1 VRRASGAPRSE
12 IKEEAEGRGTFAEGE
27 YPMSSARAP
36 DLPPGQINAKHEGTQ
51 MTSTQ
56 GALAGIRVL
65 DISRILGGPYCGQ
78 ILGDHGADVL
88 KIEPPQGDDTRTWG
102 PPFKDGVASYYHGLN
117 RNKRVQHLDFST
129 EEGRAALLALV
140 AEADVL
146 IENFKTGTMER
157 WGIGY
162 ETLSQ
167 RFPRLV
173 WCRVSGFGADGPLGA
188 LPGYDAAVQ
197 AMTGIM
203 SVNGEAEGGPLRVGL
218 PVVDMVTGLN
228 AVIGVLLA
236 LQERQRSGRGQFVE
250 AALYDSGISL
260 LHPHAANW
268 FMDGSAPRRTG
279 NAHPNIYPYDALAT
293 GTDPVFVAVGND
305 RQFASLCGC
314 IGLPALATDP
324 RFATAGVRSVNRDAL
339 KQRLETAM
347 AAFDGRV
354 LVEQLMAAGVP
365 AAPVL
370 PVAAALEHPHTAHRG
385 MVVELEGGY
394 RGIGAPVKLG
404 RTPASYRHA
413 PLTPGDAFLPRAD
426 DEATSTAAH

>member
-1 VRRASGAPRSE
+1 MNN
-12 IKEEAEGRGTFAEGE
+12 T
-27 YPMSSARAP
+27 
-36 DLPPGQINAKHEGTQ
+36 T
-51 MTSTQ
+51 T
-56 GALAGIRVL
+56 GALSGIRVL
-65 DISRILGGPYCGQ
+65 DLSRVLGGPYCGQ
-78 ILGDHGADVL
+78 VLGDHGADVL

-102 PPFKDGVASYYHGLN
+102 PPFRDGVSSYYRGLN
-117 RNKRVQHLDFST
+117 RNKRVQHLDLGS
-129 EEGRAALLALV
+129 EEGRAALMALLP
-140 AEADVL
+140 EADVL

-162 ETLSQ
+162 ETLAQ

-203 SVNGEAEGGPLRVGL
+203 SINGEAEGGPLRVGL

-228 AVIGVLLA
+228 ATLGVLLA
-236 LQERQRSGRGQFVE
+236 LQERAKSGRGQFVE
-250 AALYDSGISL
+250 AALYDSGLSL

-268 FMDGSAPRRTG
+268 FLDGATPKRTG

-293 GTDPVFVAVGND
+293 GTDPIFVAVGND
-305 RQFASLCGC
+305 RQFASFCGC
-314 IGLPALATDP
+314 IGLPGLAEDP
-324 RFATAGVRSVNRDAL
+324 LYRDARSRSVNREGL
-339 KQRLETAM
+339 KQQLE
-347 AAFDGRV
+347 AALADFDGRT
-354 LVEQLMAAGVP
+354 LVDTLMAAGVP

-370 PVAAALEHPHTAHRG
+370 PVDAALRHPHTVHRG

-394 RGIGAPVKLG
+394 RGIASPIKLS

-413 PLTPGDAFLPRAD
+413 PLTPGERFL
-426 DEATSTAAH
+426 EG

>member
-1 VRRASGAPRSE
+1 MTAPVN
-12 IKEEAEGRGTFAEGE
+12 T
-27 YPMSSARAP
+27 
-36 DLPPGQINAKHEGTQ
+36 
-51 MTSTQ
+51 

-88 KIEPPQGDDTRTWG
+88 KVEPPQGDDTRTWG

-129 EEGRAALLALV
+129 DQGREALLALV

-162 ETLSQ
+162 ETLSE

-203 SVNGEAEGGPLRVGL
+203 SINGESDGGPLRVGL

-250 AALYDSGISL
+250 AALYDSGLSL

-268 FMDGSAPRRTG
+268 FLDGRTPRRTG
-279 NAHPNIYPYDALAT
+279 NAHPNIYPYDALRT
-293 GTDPVFVAVGND
+293 GTDPIFVAVGND
-305 RQFASLCGC
+305 RQFASFCRT
-314 IGLPALATDP
+314 IGLPELSDDP
-324 RFATAGVRSVNRDAL
+324 LYRDAGSRSVNRDGL
-339 KQRLETAM
+339 KQRLEAQL
-347 AAFDGRV
+347 AAFDGRQ
-354 LVEQLMAAGVP
+354 LVDQLMAAGVP

-370 PVAAALEHPHTAHRG
+370 SVDAALEHPHTAHRE
-385 MVVELEGGY
+385 MVVEMEGGW
-394 RGIGAPVKLG
+394 RGIGSPVKLS
-404 RTPASYRHA
+404 RTPASYRHP
-413 PLTPGDAFLPRAD
+413 PLTPGTGF
-426 DEATSTAAH
+426 E

>member
-1 VRRASGAPRSE
+1 MTQAP
-12 IKEEAEGRGTFAEGE
+12 
-27 YPMSSARAP
+27 
-36 DLPPGQINAKHEGTQ
+36 
-51 MTSTQ
+51 Q

-102 PPFKDGVASYYHGLN
+102 PPFREGVASYYHGLN

-129 EEGRAALLALV
+129 EEGREALLALV

-162 ETLSQ
+162 EELSK

-173 WCRVSGFGADGPLGA
+173 WCRVSGFGADGPLGG

-203 SVNGEAEGGPLRVGL
+203 SINGEADGGPLRVGL

-236 LQERQRSGRGQFVE
+236 LQERNRSGRGQFVE
-250 AALYDSGISL
+250 AALYDSGLSL

-268 FMDGSAPRRTG
+268 FMDGTEPRRTG

-305 RQFASLCGC
+305 RQFASMCRC
-314 IGLPALATDP
+314 IGVPELADDP
-324 RFATAGVRSVNRDAL
+324 LFRTAGARSVHRAQL
-339 KQRLETAM
+339 KQRLEAAM
-347 AAFDGRV
+347 AAFDGRT
-354 LVEQLMAAGVP
+354 LVDELMAAGVP

-370 PVAAALEHPHTAHRG
+370 PVDAALQHPHTQHRE
-385 MVVELEGGY
+385 MVVEMPGGY
-394 RGIGAPVKLG
+394 RGIGAPVKLS

-413 PLTPGDAFLPRAD
+413 PLTPGDAFLAQDQDSAQPQ
-426 DEATSTAAH
+426 

>member
-1 VRRASGAPRSE
+1 
-12 IKEEAEGRGTFAEGE
+12 
-27 YPMSSARAP
+27 MNSSPPP
-36 DLPPGQINAKHEGTQ
+36 D
-51 MTSTQ
+51 SS

-65 DISRILGGPYCGQ
+65 DVSRILGGPYCGQ

-88 KIEPPQGDDTRTWG
+88 KVEPPQGDDTRTWG

-117 RNKRVQHLDFST
+117 RNKRTMHLDLGQAQ
-129 EEGRAALLALV
+129 GRDALIALA

-162 ETLSQ
+162 EALSQ

-173 WCRVSGFGADGPLGA
+173 WCRVSGFGSDGPLGA

-197 AMTGIM
+197 AMTGVM

-236 LQERQRSGRGQFVE
+236 LQERQRSGRGQLVE
-250 AALYDSGISL
+250 AALYDSGLSL

-268 FMDGSAPRRTG
+268 FVDGKTPQRTG
-279 NAHPNIYPYDALAT
+279 NAHPNIYPYDALVTRTA
-293 GTDPVFVAVGND
+293 PIFVAVGND
-305 RQFASLCGC
+305 RQFGSFCRC
-314 IGLPALATDP
+314 IGRPDLAEDP
-324 RFATAGVRSVNRDAL
+324 RYATASARSTHRVAL
-339 KQRLETAM
+339 KAALEAETQN
-347 AAFDGRV
+347 FDGEE
-354 LVEQLMAAGVP
+354 LVALMMDAGVP

-370 PVAAALEHPHTAHRG
+370 SVDAALAHPHTAHRN
-385 MVVELEGGY
+385 MLVDLPGGY
-394 RGIGAPVKLG
+394 RGIGAPIKLD
-404 RTPASYRHA
+404 RTPATYRHP
-413 PLTPGDAFLPRAD
+413 PLTPGTGF
-426 DEATSTAAH
+426 EVS

>member
-1 VRRASGAPRSE
+1 MNSSFPPASS
-12 IKEEAEGRGTFAEGE
+12 
-27 YPMSSARAP
+27 
-36 DLPPGQINAKHEGTQ
+36 
-51 MTSTQ
+51 

-65 DISRILGGPYCGQ
+65 DVSRILGGPYCGQ

-88 KIEPPQGDDTRTWG
+88 KVEPPQGDDTRTWG

-117 RNKRVQHLDFST
+117 RNKRTMHLDLAQAQ
-129 EEGRAALLALV
+129 GRDALIALV

-162 ETLSQ
+162 EALSQ

-173 WCRVSGFGADGPLGA
+173 WCRVSGFGSDGPLGA

-197 AMTGIM
+197 AMTGVM

-236 LQERQRSGRGQFVE
+236 LQERQRSGRGQLVE
-250 AALYDSGISL
+250 AALYDSGLSL

-268 FMDGSAPRRTG
+268 FVDGKTPQRTG
-279 NAHPNIYPYDALAT
+279 NAHPNIYPYDALVTRTA
-293 GTDPVFVAVGND
+293 PIFVAVGND
-305 RQFASLCGC
+305 RQFGSFCRC
-314 IGLPALATDP
+314 IGRPDLAEDP
-324 RFATAGVRSVNRDAL
+324 RYATASARSTHRVAL
-339 KQRLETAM
+339 KAALEAETQN
-347 AAFDGRV
+347 FDGEE
-354 LVEQLMAAGVP
+354 LVALMMDAGVP

-370 PVAAALEHPHTAHRG
+370 SVDAALAHPHTAHRN
-385 MVVELEGGY
+385 MLVDLPGGY
-394 RGIGAPVKLG
+394 RGIGAPIKLD
-404 RTPASYRHA
+404 RTPATYRHP
-413 PLTPGDAFLPRAD
+413 PLTPGTGF
-426 DEATSTAAH
+426 EVS

>member
-1 VRRASGAPRSE
+1 
-12 IKEEAEGRGTFAEGE
+12 
-27 YPMSSARAP
+27 
-36 DLPPGQINAKHEGTQ
+36 
-51 MTSTQ
+51 MTSTPRP

-88 KIEPPQGDDTRTWG
+88 KVEPPGGDDTRTWG
-102 PPFKDGVASYYHGLN
+102 PPFRDGVASYYHGLN
-117 RNKRVQHLDFST
+117 RNKRIQHLDLAAP
-129 EEGRAALLALV
+129 EGRETLLDLV
-140 AEADVL
+140 AQADVL

-162 ETLSQ
+162 AQLSQ

-203 SVNGEAEGGPLRVGL
+203 SINGEAEGGPLRVGL

-236 LQERQRSGRGQFVE
+236 LQERQRSGMGQFVE
-250 AALYDSGISL
+250 AALYDSGLSL

-268 FMDGSAPRRTG
+268 FMDGKNPRRTG

-293 GTDPVFVAVGND
+293 GTDPIFVAVGND
-305 RQFASLCGC
+305 RQFAAFCRV
-314 IGLPALATDP
+314 IGVPHLAEDP
-324 RFATAGVRSVNRDAL
+324 LYRDAGARSTHREGL
-339 KQRLETAM
+339 KQQLEAAL
-347 AAFDGRV
+347 AAFDGRT
-354 LVEQLMAAGVP
+354 LVDQLMAAGVP

-370 PVAAALEHPHTAHRG
+370 PVDAALSHPHTAHRE

-394 RGIGAPVKLG
+394 RGIGAPVKLS

-413 PLTPGDAFLPRAD
+413 PLTPGDRFLED
-426 DEATSTAAH
+426 

>member
-1 VRRASGAPRSE
+1 
-12 IKEEAEGRGTFAEGE
+12 
-27 YPMSSARAP
+27 M
-36 DLPPGQINAKHEGTQ
+36 TQ
-51 MTSTQ
+51 HQ

-88 KIEPPQGDDTRTWG
+88 KVEPPQGDDTRTWG

-129 EEGRAALLALV
+129 DEGREALLALV

-162 ETLSQ
+162 EALSE

-203 SVNGEAEGGPLRVGL
+203 SINGEADGGPLRVGL

-236 LQERQRSGRGQFVE
+236 LQERNRSGRGQFVE
-250 AALYDSGISL
+250 AALYDSGLSL

-268 FMDGSAPRRTG
+268 FMDGTEPRRTG

-305 RQFASLCGC
+305 RQFASLCRC
-314 IGLPALATDP
+314 IGLPALADDP
-324 RFATAGVRSVNRDAL
+324 LYRTAGARSVHRAGL
-339 KQRLETAM
+339 KQQLEAAM
-347 AAFDGRV
+347 AAFDGRA

-370 PVAAALEHPHTAHRG
+370 PVNAALQHPHTAHRE
-385 MVVELEGGY
+385 MVVEMEGGY
-394 RGIGAPVKLG
+394 RGIGAPVKLS

-413 PLTPGDAFLPRAD
+413 PLTPGERFLPDSVAG
-426 DEATSTAAH
+426 TSGS

>member
-1 VRRASGAPRSE
+1 
-12 IKEEAEGRGTFAEGE
+12 
-27 YPMSSARAP
+27 
-36 DLPPGQINAKHEGTQ
+36 
-51 MTSTQ
+51 MTTTATAAITATT

-88 KIEPPQGDDTRTWG
+88 KVEPPQGDDTRTWG

-117 RNKRVQHLDFST
+117 RNKRIQHLDLGSPD
-129 EEGRAALLALV
+129 GREALLALV

-162 ETLSQ
+162 DTLSQ

-173 WCRVSGFGADGPLGA
+173 WCRVSGFGSDGPLGA

-203 SVNGEAEGGPLRVGL
+203 SVNGEADGGPLRVGL

-236 LQERQRSGRGQFVE
+236 LNERQRSGRGQFVE
-250 AALYDSGISL
+250 AALYDSGLSL

-268 FMDGSAPRRTG
+268 FMDGTAPRRTG

-293 GTDPVFVAVGND
+293 QTDPIFVAVGND
-305 RQFASLCGC
+305 RQFASFCAC
-314 IGLPALATDP
+314 IGQPALAEDP
-324 RFATAGVRSVNRDAL
+324 LYSTAGQRSVHREGL
-339 KQRLETAM
+339 KQQLE
-347 AAFDGRV
+347 AALADFDGRT
-354 LVEQLMAAGVP
+354 LVPTLMAAGVP

-370 PVAAALEHPHTAHRG
+370 PVDAALTHPHTAHRG

-394 RGIGAPVKLG
+394 RGIASPVKLS
-404 RTPASYRHA
+404 RTPATYRHA
-413 PLTPGDAFLPRAD
+413 PLTPGSDFL
-426 DEATSTAAH
+426 

>member
-1 VRRASGAPRSE
+1 
-12 IKEEAEGRGTFAEGE
+12 
-27 YPMSSARAP
+27 M
-36 DLPPGQINAKHEGTQ
+36 N
-51 MTSTQ
+51 TSDSRPQ

-88 KIEPPQGDDTRTWG
+88 KVEPPQGDDTRTWG

-117 RNKRVQHLDFST
+117 RNKRSMHLDLGST
-129 EEGRAALLALV
+129 QGREALLALV

-157 WGIGY
+157 WGMGY
-162 ETLSQ
+162 GELSR

-173 WCRVSGFGADGPLGA
+173 WCRVTGFGSDGPLGA

-197 AMTGIM
+197 AMAGIM
-203 SVNGEAEGGPLRVGL
+203 SINGEAEGGPLRVGL

-250 AALYDSGISL
+250 AALYDSGLSL

-268 FMDGSAPRRTG
+268 FLDGNSPRRTG
-279 NAHPNIYPYDALAT
+279 NAHPNIYPYDTLAT
-293 GTDPVFVAVGND
+293 GTQPLFIAVGND
-305 RQFASLCGC
+305 RQFASLCRC
-314 IGLPALATDP
+314 IGVPQLASDA
-324 RFATAGVRSVNRDAL
+324 RYARAGDRSVNRVAL
-339 KQRLETAM
+339 KAALEDAM
-347 AAFDGRV
+347 QDFDGAA
-354 LVEQLMAAGVP
+354 LVDTLMAAGVP

-370 PVAAALEHPHTAHRG
+370 SVDAALSHPHTAHRE
-385 MVVELEGGY
+385 MVVDLPGGY
-394 RGIGAPVKLG
+394 RGIGAPVKLS
-404 RTPASYRHA
+404 RTPATYRHA
-413 PLTPGDAFLPRAD
+413 PLTPGTGF
-426 DEATSTAAH
+426 EG

>member
-1 VRRASGAPRSE
+1 MNTTTTA
-12 IKEEAEGRGTFAEGE
+12 
-27 YPMSSARAP
+27 
-36 DLPPGQINAKHEGTQ
+36 
-51 MTSTQ
+51 
-56 GALAGIRVL
+56 GALSGIRVL
-65 DISRILGGPYCGQ
+65 DLSRVLGGPYCGQ
-78 ILGDHGADVL
+78 VLGDHGADVL

-102 PPFKDGVASYYHGLN
+102 PPFRDGVSSYYRGLN
-117 RNKRVQHLDFST
+117 RNKRVQHLDLGS
-129 EEGRAALLALV
+129 EEGRAALMALLP
-140 AEADVL
+140 EADVL

-203 SVNGEAEGGPLRVGL
+203 SINGEAEGGPLRVGL

-228 AVIGVLLA
+228 ATLGVLLA
-236 LQERQRSGRGQFVE
+236 LQERAKSGRGQFVE
-250 AALYDSGISL
+250 AALYDSGLSL

-268 FMDGSAPRRTG
+268 FLDGATPKRTG

-305 RQFASLCGC
+305 RQFASFCGC
-314 IGLPALATDP
+314 IGLPGLADDP
-324 RFATAGVRSVNRDAL
+324 LYRDARSRSVNREGL
-339 KQRLETAM
+339 KQQLE
-347 AAFDGRV
+347 AALAGFDGRT
-354 LVEQLMAAGVP
+354 LVETLMAAGVP

-370 PVAAALEHPHTAHRG
+370 PVDAALQHPHTAHRG

-394 RGIGAPVKLG
+394 RGIASPIKLS

-413 PLTPGDAFLPRAD
+413 PLTPGERFL
-426 DEATSTAAH
+426 EG